1 MSTKMAR
8 SKAKRYRTYKSG
20 KRYAP
25 NIKLISK
32 EGNSAAGN
40 STFYAH
46 DDLCLNPV
54 QDPNTVSQAYTVK
67 NIECSFNIET
77 SAAQNIENIVC
88 YIMYVPQ
95 GMPVAIADYAEQ
107 HPEYIMAM
115 RYIGSP
121 EAISSNNGVRNPLK
135 VKTRLARRLQTG
147 DRVVLYITGANAGSS
162 SATINIHGI
171 VRWWTK
177 AN

>member
-1 MSTKMAR
+1 MA
-8 SKAKRYRTYKSG
+8 KKYFKKRYFR
-20 KRYAP
+20 KRFAP
-25 NIKLISK
+25 NIKVISK
-32 EGNSAAGN
+32 EGNTAAG
-40 STFYAH
+40 SADFYAT

-54 QDPNTVSQAYTVK
+54 QSQNTVSQTYTVK
-67 NIECSFNIET
+67 NVECTFNVET
-77 SAAQNIENIVC
+77 SAAQNIENVIA

-95 GMPVAIADYAEQ
+95 GMSTSNTDYAHQ

-121 EAISSNNGVRNPLK
+121 EAISSNNGIRNPIK
-135 VKTRLARRLQTG
+135 VRTRLARRLQTG
-147 DRVVLYITGANAGSS
+147 DSVILYLTGTNAGSS
-162 SATINIHGI
+162 NATINIHGV